1 MKQKS
6 LWMLT
11 MLLACC
17 ISLVFSSCTDDDGVE
32 PTPPSPEGPTLDPSV
47 EPIDPV
53 QCTAAVE
60 FGDIS
65 SLPEE
70 LQTALKN
77 RFPNMTAN
85 GDADI
90 CFCKASDVEKFSAQ
104 LLKGTTT
111 IVAMPG
117 NGGAMDNIINL
128 AGGVV
133 PKNTAPILFYATQ
146 KWGQHYV
153 MLDGGIPYDLNTT
166 EEKVEFYERRII
178 PLVYWLNEVETFKKN
193 RKLREEAAQNNQPY
207 NYDELVANI
216 EDEGLY
222 MKYNFPMSLD
232 NSYILEGN
240 KYDLKAAS
248 SVDYGLR
255 VYPLYKQSCHEEK
268 SGDYYVVTAEITP
281 YNQNMWKPYSQQVG
295 IFGDTMHLKGYW
307 FHKMSTHIKLV
318 DMDGNDIPGID
329 YNLMPLPENEVDS
342 RQYSE
347 GTSNTVG
354 GSASA
359 GFASGAPTGSLGL
372 SFSHTV
378 NSTVSYCMDIITY
391 TLDSSSP
398 NREVSYVYDSK
409 GVTPT
414 DDEDDDKYFPK
425 NCRTQWTVRQ
435 AWVWFVPRG
444 QAGVDDNKDTKF
456 QILLNSRIDYQFY
469 WWVWHPIIPN
479 ESGDTYTYTP
489 CIVENYAWE
498 LQPPHRDSWGLISIK
513 SEYTD
518 AVMTTIRYYITG
530 EEEKD
535 PVAVDDMSY
544 HQSDYA
550 FMGLSDK
557 YTYTIIYETKDP
569 NTGEH
574 MDSWKFE
581 NVEVHQGKTKDDATT
596 SLSTV
601 NATKIDK
608 K

>member
-32 PTPPSPEGPTLDPSV
+32 PTPPAPEGPTLLPSV

-53 QCTAAVE
+53 QCSAKVDL
-60 FGDIS
+60 GDIS

-90 CFCKASDVEKFSAQ
+90 CFCKASDVEKFSAE

-133 PKNTAPILFYATQ
+133 PKKTALPIMFYGTQ

-178 PLVYWLNEVETFKKN
+178 PLVYWLNEVEEYKKA
-193 RKLREEAAQNNQPY
+193 RQLRLEAAQNDDSPY
-207 NYDELVANI
+207 DYDELITNI
-216 EDEGLY
+216 EDDGLSL
-222 MKYNFPMSLD
+222 KCNFPYSLD
-232 NSYILEGN
+232 NTLDYFA
-240 KYDLKAAS
+240 YDFDLKAS
-248 SVDYGLR
+248 SSIDFGLK
-255 VYPLYKQSCHEEK
+255 VYPIYKQSCHDDK
-268 SGDYYVVTAEITP
+268 SGDYYVVTAEVTP
-281 YNQNMWKPYSQQVG
+281 YNQNMWKAYRDGITMVG
-295 IFGDTMHLKGYW
+295 YMYMMGYW
-307 FHKMSTHIKLV
+307 FNDMHTAIKLV
-318 DMDGNDIPGID
+318 DKDGNDIPGID
-329 YNLMPLPENEVDS
+329 YNKTPIPENAADS
-342 RQYSE
+342 RQYSS
-347 GTSNTVG
+347 GTSSTVG
-354 GSASA
+354 GSACA
-359 GFASGAPTGSLGL
+359 GFASGAPMGSLSL

-378 NSTVSYCMDIITY
+378 NSTVSYTKDDIDY
-391 TLDSSSP
+391 TLDSSTK
-398 NREVSYVYDSK
+398 EVRFYYQSK
-409 GVTPT
+409 GVSPYA
-414 DDEDDDKYFPK
+414 DDDDDDGHYPK
-425 NCRTQWTVRQ
+425 SCRTQWTARQ

-444 QAGVDDNKDTKF
+444 QAGVDDNSDSQL
-456 QILLNSRIDYQFY
+456 QIYLNGDLSYDYY
-469 WWVWHPIIPN
+469 WWVYRYIGPN
-479 ESGDTYTYTP
+479 DSGDTYSYKALTIT
-489 CIVENYAWE
+489 NQAWQ
-498 LQPPHRDSWGLISIK
+498 LKAPNRNTWGLTSIK

-518 AVMTTIRYYITG
+518 AVMANLKYYKKG

-535 PVAVDDMSY
+535 PVATDNMSY
-544 HQSDYA
+544 RSGEYA
-550 FMGLSDK
+550 LMGLPDGC
-557 YTYTIIYETKDP
+557 TYTIIYETKDP

-581 NVEVHQGKTKDDATT
+581 NVEVHQGKTKDEATT
-596 SLSTV
+596 ALSSV